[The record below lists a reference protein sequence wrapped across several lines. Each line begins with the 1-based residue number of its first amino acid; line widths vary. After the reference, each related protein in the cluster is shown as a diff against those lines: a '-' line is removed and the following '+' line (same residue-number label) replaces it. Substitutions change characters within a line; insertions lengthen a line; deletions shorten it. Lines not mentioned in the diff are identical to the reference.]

1 MIEFFQNNLWIMW
14 MIAAGAFLVVEAL
27 TTALVSIWFVPGAII
42 CAILSV
48 WVDNFFI
55 QIIVFLIISVITMI
69 ICKKYF
75 KFNKG
80 EKLEETTALLIG
92 KTGIAKTD
100 ITDLEGKI
108 LIGDVYWR
116 AVSDEKINNGEQVI
130 VNAVNGN
137 ILTVTKK

>member
-14 MIAAGAFLVVEAL
+14 MIAAGAFLVIEAL

-69 ICKKYF
+69 ICKKYL
-75 KFNKG
+75 KFNKR
-80 EKLEETTALLIG
+80 EK
-92 KTGIAKTD
+92 
-100 ITDLEGKI
+100 
-108 LIGDVYWR
+108 
-116 AVSDEKINNGEQVI
+116 
-130 VNAVNGN
+130 
-137 ILTVTKK
+137 